1 MLAMKTLSRMQA
13 VIYMHSETKT
23 IHLKGG
29 STASMMWL
37 QYEEPNIWSSNSP
50 VYSSACIEKEIQ
62 AAFPEI
68 SYLSA
73 VINLAV

>member
-1 MLAMKTLSRMQA
+1 MLATKTLSRMQA
-13 VIYMHSETKT
+13 VLYIHSETKT
-23 IHLKGG
+23 ICLKGG
-29 STASMMWL
+29 STASMMKL
-37 QYEEPNIWSSNSP
+37 QYEELNICPSNSP
-50 VYSSACIEKEIQ
+50 VYRSAWIEKEIQ